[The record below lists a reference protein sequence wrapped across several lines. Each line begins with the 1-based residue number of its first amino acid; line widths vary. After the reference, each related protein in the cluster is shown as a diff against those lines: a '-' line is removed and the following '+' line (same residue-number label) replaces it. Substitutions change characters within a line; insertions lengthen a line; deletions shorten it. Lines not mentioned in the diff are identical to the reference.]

1 MNEELRRA
9 DRGHMELLFEW
20 ANDETVRQNSFSTR
34 KITYTEHERWFLEL
48 LKKENVLQYIY
59 YVDGSAV
66 GQVRVTAEEEQAEI
80 GYSIAAP
87 YRGMGYAKRMLGLL
101 RMEIKEAFPKVKK
114 LKAKVKP
121 ENKASNQVFLNL
133 GYRETYREYEI
144 EV

>member
-1 MNEELRRA
+1 MNEELRQA
-9 DRGHMELLFEW
+9 DHGHMELLFEW

-34 KITYTEHERWFLEL
+34 KITYAEHEIWFSEL
-48 LKKENVLQYIY
+48 LKKENIRQYIY
-59 YVDGSAV
+59 YVDGTAV

-80 GYSIAAP
+80 GYSIAVH

-101 RMEIKEAFPKVKK
+101 QIEIKEAFPNVRK

-121 ENKASNQVFLNL
+121 ENQASNQVFLNL